1 MHKNAEE
8 NIELSDIINND
19 SANSNKISLSNKLI
33 IKSIRKKNKNL
44 FHFTLSS
51 SFVFESRLCDFWYN
65 KLENKNNMKI
75 NNDEIILLNKE
86 IDLINSKSNDE
97 NTNISKIIYFDEKL
111 KSKITEATFLTTE
124 FNEATLAVEKI
135 INDNNNKEKLS
146 CLKIANIYEKKYHR
160 KISASHVWYI
170 MKNKLKYKF
179 LKTAVK
185 TAKLT
190 DRKSILQ
197 TWFFLKVFIRVF
209 KLKGDFI
216 FIDESAFYT
225 HTSNYKQWRK
235 VDEEIFYEINDSY
248 KVNLIMA
255 VNTNKV
261 LHYKITEI
269 NTTGKKFSEFF
280 RELID
285 KLNEEEKNNSLF
297 ILDNCSSHLTAE
309 SFKLYDKEKIKVLYT
324 VPYRSNFNMI
334 EYTFRAIKNI
344 TYKKLFSS
352 IDELK
357 TELVIIINDEAFNK
371 RLKLL
376 YKEVL
381 LNYLDFINKYKNEN
395 LN

>member
-1 MHKNAEE
+1 
-8 NIELSDIINND
+8 
-19 SANSNKISLSNKLI
+19 
-33 IKSIRKKNKNL
+33 
-44 FHFTLSS
+44 
-51 SFVFESRLCDFWYN
+51 
-65 KLENKNNMKI
+65 
-75 NNDEIILLNKE
+75 
-86 IDLINSKSNDE
+86 
-97 NTNISKIIYFDEKL
+97 
-111 KSKITEATFLTTE
+111 
-124 FNEATLAVEKI
+124 
-135 INDNNNKEKLS
+135 
-146 CLKIANIYEKKYHR
+146 
-160 KISASHVWYI
+160 
-170 MKNKLKYKF
+170 
-179 LKTAVK
+179 
-185 TAKLT
+185 
-190 DRKSILQ
+190 
-197 TWFFLKVFIRVF
+197 
-209 KLKGDFI
+209 
-216 FIDESAFYT
+216 
-225 HTSNYKQWRK
+225 
-235 VDEEIFYEINDSY
+235 
-248 KVNLIMA
+248 MA

-297 ILDNCSSHLTAE
+297 ILDNCTSHLTAE